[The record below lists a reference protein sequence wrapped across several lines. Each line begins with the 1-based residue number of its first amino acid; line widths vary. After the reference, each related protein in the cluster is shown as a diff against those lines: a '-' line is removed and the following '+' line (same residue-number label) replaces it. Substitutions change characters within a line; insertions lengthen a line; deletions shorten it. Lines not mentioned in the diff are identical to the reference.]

1 MARSQ
6 PQFDFVPLPTNAI
19 MVMSMTKSLE
29 ALSKG
34 NMAVMSAQPPAI
46 TCSGSS
52 EPALRNEVHTQ
63 TPLPVSSPSIPL
75 PSNGLPRY
83 GIAPVPQPG
92 QIRPP
97 EAPKRVRSSAT
108 VPRAQFT
115 EGFLRRTD
123 RRALNRTESAKRS
136 PNPLASHRPSK
147 VTKTT
152 RPKPFPNTSPLSNP
166 SQIDA
171 ATFAALQNQQNL
183 REPVSPTNWEKAAI
197 PPAPPSASQIIKEN
211 GCLRWQIRMA
221 RHLAQN
227 GHAGPFEI
235 GDFLCDIN
243 RITGKIL
250 KIASRVYNPD
260 TGYFWRNMFTGGRI
274 HPQNNNKSAQTLCGK
289 PVAGPGGAFLGF
301 ADDNGGIIQPQIQLV
316 SPDREAI
323 LCPEPDFKS
332 ALRNGQDPM
341 WF

>member
-1 MARSQ
+1 MPTPTTSTKTSPSISSAGFYY
-6 PQFDFVPLPTNAI
+6 PQ
-19 MVMSMTKSLE
+19 
-29 ALSKG
+29 
-34 NMAVMSAQPPAI
+34 
-46 TCSGSS
+46 
-52 EPALRNEVHTQ
+52 
-63 TPLPVSSPSIPL
+63 SSPSIPL

-83 GIAPVPQPG
+83 GIAPFPQPG
-92 QIRPP
+92 QIWLSEP
-97 EAPKRVRSSAT
+97 PKRVRNSVT

-115 EGFLRRTD
+115 EGFLRRID

-136 PNPLASHRPSK
+136 PNPLASHRPYK
-147 VTKTT
+147 ITKTA
-152 RPKPFPNTSPLSNP
+152 RPKPFPSTSPSSSL

-171 ATFAALQNQQNL
+171 ATFASLQNQQNL
-183 REPVSPTNWEKAAI
+183 REPVSPTNWDKAAI
-197 PPAPPSASQIIKEN
+197 PPAPPSASQITKEN

-250 KIASRVYNPD
+250 KIASRIYNPD
-260 TGYFWRNMFTGGRI
+260 TGYFWQNMFTGGRI
-274 HPQNNNKSAQTLCGK
+274 NHQNNKKSAQTLCGK

-301 ADDNGGIIQPQIQLV
+301 ADDNGGIIQPQLQLV